1 MRAAHVENNSIGSQ
15 LVVTFDVRAN
25 VRSVPGFNIL
35 FDLAPI
41 HVCNVYETSS
51 ILANALMCLLFFVLN
66 LDPAAV
72 GAELAGDRHKS
83 DRLFSK
89 GDDDHD
95 HDKLAFS
102 ANRFRMS
109 MSISRHIGQD

>member
-15 LVVTFDVRAN
+15 LVVTFDVRAD
-25 VRSVPGFNIL
+25 VRSVPGFNIP
-35 FDLAPI
+35 FVLAPI
-41 HVCNVYETSS
+41 HVFNVYETSS

-89 GDDDHD
+89 ADDEHD